1 MVTEL
6 LCNTFFLK
14 RKMLS
19 EMVTSRLI
27 NVFTTTYCM
36 PWVLVLTFSPH
47 YLALSVHTF
56 LVTKTVMYYVNLN
69 AYSMKSKCNN
79 VHVKPYQLRAF

>member
-1 MVTEL
+1 
-6 LCNTFFLK
+6 
-14 RKMLS
+14 
-19 EMVTSRLI
+19 MVTSLLI

-56 LVTKTVMYYVNLN
+56 LVIKNTCCIVMYYVNLN

-79 VHVKPYQLRAF
+79 AHVKP